1 MNILPSESVFP
12 SELPGEVP
20 PAVDVVYLDFSK
32 AFDKVPHRRLV
43 KKFKAHGIAGKVL
56 GWVQAWLNCQQQRT
70 VLNGKASDWA
80 DVDSSV
86 PQGFVFWPLAFV
98 IYINDIENMTRLI
111 TIMNKFAD
119 DTKGG
124 QVTMSPGDIAIL
136 QKYLDDLVDW
146 ADKWEMSFNLTKCK
160 VMHVGRPTPWQFTP

>member
-20 PAVDVVYLDFSK
+20 TAIDVVYLDFSK

-43 KKFKAHGIAGKVL
+43 KKFKAHRIAGKVL
-56 GWVQAWLNCQQQRT
+56 GWVQAWLNCRQQRT
-70 VLNGKASDWA
+70 ISNGNASDWA

-86 PQGFVFWPLAFV
+86 LQGFVFWPLAFV

-111 TIMNKFAD
+111 TIMNKLWA
-119 DTKGG
+119 
-124 QVTMSPGDIAIL
+124 GDH
-136 QKYLDDLVDW
+136 
-146 ADKWEMSFNLTKCK
+146 EP
-160 VMHVGRPTPWQFTP
+160 R